1 MSHDDVLLN
10 KAAVIE
16 RCIRRVR
23 EESQADPELANI
35 THLDALTLNIERAC
49 QACIDMAMHMV
60 AKQRLGVPQSS
71 AESFVLLEKAKLIDS
86 PLARSLQG
94 MTGFR
99 NVAIHEY
106 QALDHG
112 VVKWIVRDGWKDWIR
127 FCRALGLDLSG
138 ECRR

>member
-23 EESQADPELANI
+23 EEYQADPDLASM

-49 QACIDMAMHMV
+49 QACIDMAMHVV
-60 AKQRLGVPQSS
+60 AKQRMGVPQSS
-71 AESFVLLEKAKLIDS
+71 AEAFVLLKKAKLIDL
-86 PLARSLQG
+86 PLASSLQG

-106 QALDHG
+106 QALDHE
-112 VVKWIVRDGWKDWIR
+112 VVRWIVRDGWRDWAR
-127 FCRALGLDLSG
+127 FCRALGLNVSADM
-138 ECRR
+138 